1 MAEMTRRQMRAE
13 VENFKNLVFD
23 RLEGRDIQAAVDELI
38 EKAEEVCMDEVGMPL
53 GWETDNED
61 HQAMFFEMV
70 AEQLILAYFTP
81 KSEPEVTIDD
91 I

>member
-1 MAEMTRRQMRAE
+1 MNMTRRQQKAE

-23 RLEGRDIQAAVDELI
+23 RLEGRDIQEAVQELI

-61 HQAMFFEMV
+61 HQMMFYEIV
-70 AEQLILAYFTP
+70 AEQLIAAYF
-81 KSEPEVTIDD
+81 KGKDGEGA
-91 I
+91 

>member
-1 MAEMTRRQMRAE
+1 MAEMTRRQQRAE
-13 VENFKNLVFD
+13 VENFKALVFE
-23 RLEGRDIQAAVDELI
+23 RLEGRDIQEAVNELI

-61 HQAMFFEMV
+61 HQMMFYDII
-70 AEQLILAYFTP
+70 AEQLIAAYFTP
-81 KSEPEVTIDD
+81 KDEKAPRIED